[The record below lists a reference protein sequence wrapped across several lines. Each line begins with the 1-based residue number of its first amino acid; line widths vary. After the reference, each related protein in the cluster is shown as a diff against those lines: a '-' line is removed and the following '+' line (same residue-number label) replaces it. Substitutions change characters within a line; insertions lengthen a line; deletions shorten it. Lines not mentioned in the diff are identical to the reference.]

1 MLAIPAFTTDR
12 RSDEFLEV
20 NSCGIEFI
28 SAYDRGSERTNGRSD
43 YHILYVEKGTCH
55 LLLDGVWQTVGE
67 GGVILFRPG
76 EPQVYRYLKEDE
88 SISHYVHFTGSGCEG
103 ILRRLG
109 IDGVKVFLMGRSN
122 SYEELSE
129 KLAYEYSM
137 RGAFFGD
144 RCAAYLWELLGIVA
158 RKYALRQ
165 ESVTPRAE
173 GRINAA
179 CRRIYENVQSPP
191 SVGELAAE
199 SCLSVSRFAHLFRD
213 VTGKSVAEFVAA
225 IRMERAKELLAG
237 TDMSVREIG
246 ELVGYENQNYFSRC
260 FRKVSGIS
268 PREYRRDAGAIVG
281 HQDME
286 L

>member
-1 MLAIPAFTTDR
+1 MKPEVIFTGTLAFTTDR

-28 SAYDRGSERTNGRSD
+28 SAYDRGSERLNGRSD
-43 YHILYVEKGTCH
+43 YHILYVERGVCH
-55 LLLDGVWQTVGE
+55 LLLDGMWQTVGE
-67 GGVILFRPG
+67 GGVILYRPG

-88 SISHYVHFTGSGCEG
+88 SISHYVHFTGVGCER
-103 ILRRLG
+103 ILAQLG
-109 IDGVKVFLMGRSN
+109 IGEMRVFMMGRSN
-122 SYEELSE
+122 SFEELSE

-137 RGAFFGD
+137 R
-144 RCAAYLWELLGIVA
+144 RPLYESWCAAYLWELLGIVA

-165 ESVTPRAE
+165 GSVTPRAE
-173 GRINAA
+173 SRINAA
-179 CRRIYENVQSPP
+179 CRRIYDNVQSPP

-225 IRMERAKELLAG
+225 IRVERAKELLVG
-237 TDMSVREIG
+237 TEMSVREIA

-260 FRKVSGIS
+260 FRKAAGTS
-268 PREYRRDAGAIVG
+268 PREYRRDA
-281 HQDME
+281 E
-286 L
+286 R